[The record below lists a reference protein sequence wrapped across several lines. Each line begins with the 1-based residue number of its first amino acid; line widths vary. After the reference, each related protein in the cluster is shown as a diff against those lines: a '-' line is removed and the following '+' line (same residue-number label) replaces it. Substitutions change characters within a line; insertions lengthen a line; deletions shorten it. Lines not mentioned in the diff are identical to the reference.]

1 MRGQSHAARAEG
13 LAAPADVIKKGDQ
26 SVLTLDDWLWSSEI
40 SPADFGRTLG
50 LKWPYS
56 VRRYLRR
63 DVHRRP
69 RKDWRAPRHDIQLK
83 IEKLTWG
90 LVTPADWNKEV
101 ARHAETS
108 TQAGSG
114 SRSGSPSPA
123 RGPSEK

>member
-1 MRGQSHAARAEG
+1 
-13 LAAPADVIKKGDQ
+13 
-26 SVLTLDDWLWSSEI
+26 VLTLDDWLWSSEI

-69 RKDWRAPRHDIQLK
+69 RKDWRAPRLDIQLK

-90 LVTPADWNKEV
+90 LVNTRRLD
-101 ARHAETS
+101 
-108 TQAGSG
+108 QG
-114 SRSGSPSPA
+114 SRSPRCDEHAG
-123 RGPSEK
+123 GLGLTI